1 MNGSINRQFVAD
13 WLVLVSAASTHD
25 ESMAV
30 LDELRVGSAVDKLG
44 SLLAQHAVEVNVER
58 ILLQHHA
65 ICFVVDFDFPGF
77 EDS

>member
-1 MNGSINRQFVAD
+1 MV
-13 WLVLVSAASTHD
+13 
-25 ESMAV
+25 V
-30 LDELRVGSAVDKLG
+30 LDELRVGSAVDELG

-77 EDS
+77 EDF